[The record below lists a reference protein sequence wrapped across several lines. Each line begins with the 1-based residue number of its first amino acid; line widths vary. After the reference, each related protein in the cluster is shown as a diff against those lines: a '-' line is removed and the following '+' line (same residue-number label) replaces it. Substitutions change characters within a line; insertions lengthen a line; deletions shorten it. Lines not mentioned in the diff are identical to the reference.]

1 MEEREVEFEGAE
13 RGFDPPAGMIYICNR
28 SSRVGI
34 GRKIGSDKLKA
45 VRVGDS
51 EADKTERDLQKR
63 MITEGTPVF
72 RVVCDYIS
80 SMTDRF
86 AIMKYYSLF
95 IPKTWGIL

>member
-1 MEEREVEFEGAE
+1 MHLAAVKMEEREVEFEGAE

-63 MITEGTPVF
+63 MITVEQINAVALVNIKVWIVAKGF
-72 RVVCDYIS
+72 
-80 SMTDRF
+80 
-86 AIMKYYSLF
+86 L
-95 IPKTWGIL
+95 L